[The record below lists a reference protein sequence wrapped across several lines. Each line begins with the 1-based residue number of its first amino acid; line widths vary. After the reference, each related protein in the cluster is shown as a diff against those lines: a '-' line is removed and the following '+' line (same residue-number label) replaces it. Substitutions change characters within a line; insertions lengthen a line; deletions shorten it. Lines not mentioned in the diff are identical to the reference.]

1 MGGSK
6 FPSPIFGPFA
16 VAGAKV
22 ADKEYQKTFWTECD
36 GEYPQLSEANG
47 LYLFSLRNGS
57 NYEPN
62 YVGMTKRE
70 FRKEVFN
77 PPNVVKIL
85 NCFVPKRGELCVHLL
100 AKPRDSKVGFS
111 TITKKTLLW
120 SEMFLLLLCRKKN
133 PEILNIVGHTFLEN
147 CGMEGVTTRGWGK
160 SIKTFR
166 NALGIDSFGMGA
178 GTVRNKPITQPTA
191 KPIIQPTAAKPTAK
205 PTANPTTQPIT
216 QPTATMQPFIGE

>member
-1 MGGSK
+1 MGANSQAPDMNMGNP
-6 FPSPIFGPFA
+6 FQIFGPFS

-22 ADKEYQKTFWTECD
+22 ADKEYQKTFWNECD

-111 TITKKTLLW
+111 TISKKTLLW
-120 SEMFLLLLCRKKN
+120 SEMFLLLLCRKK
-133 PEILNIVGHTFLEN
+133 
-147 CGMEGVTTRGWGK
+147 
-160 SIKTFR
+160 
-166 NALGIDSFGMGA
+166 
-178 GTVRNKPITQPTA
+178 
-191 KPIIQPTAAKPTAK
+191 IQK
-205 PTANPTTQPIT
+205 
-216 QPTATMQPFIGE
+216 F